1 MTTLG
6 GALRPTQNEG
16 EPGKGRGGKAI
27 DVDTA
32 PPPDFTRGPFS
43 PLALARHFSFFR
55 PHLYNHI
62 MSCTSC
68 RCPCVDLS
76 MFITLMFLSRS
87 AIPTNDP
94 AVPALFRVDYRLR
107 YAI

>member
-1 MTTLG
+1 MWIPL
-6 GALRPTQNEG
+6 A
-16 EPGKGRGGKAI
+16 
-27 DVDTA
+27 
-32 PPPDFTRGPFS
+32 DFTRCPSFS
-43 PLALARHFSFFR
+43 LLLHWAMLFLSFT
-55 PHLYNHI
+55 PTLYDHI

-76 MFITLMFLSRS
+76 MFITLMFLSRP

>member
-1 MTTLG
+1 MWIRLS
-6 GALRPTQNEG
+6 LISR
-16 EPGKGRGGKAI
+16 
-27 DVDTA
+27 DVLL
-32 PPPDFTRGPFS
+32 S
-43 PLALARHFSFFR
+43 PLASSHEFLYTVSI
-55 PHLYNHI
+55 LYNHI

-68 RCPCVDLS
+68 RCRCVDLS
-76 MFITLMFLSRS
+76 MFITLMFFSRP